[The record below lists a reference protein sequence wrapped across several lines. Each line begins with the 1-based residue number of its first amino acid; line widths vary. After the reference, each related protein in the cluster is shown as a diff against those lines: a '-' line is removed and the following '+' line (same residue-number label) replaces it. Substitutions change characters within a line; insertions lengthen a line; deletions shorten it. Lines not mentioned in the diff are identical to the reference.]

1 MREPSAGRERT
12 HVALVGL
19 MGAGKTTVG
28 RRAAKLLG
36 RPFVD
41 ADEAF
46 IPRFGRTVAETVA
59 DLGEEGFR
67 DREAELLDEVLAVAT
82 PLVFATGG
90 GAVIRPANRAR
101 LSAPDVFVVYL
112 HAEPGFLASRT
123 QAKADRFLLAGDD
136 PLTVLSRLHA
146 QRDGWYREVADE
158 ILEVGSFH
166 EWGSQPK
173 RAMAERI
180 AQFVTGA
187 AA

>member
-1 MREPSAGRERT
+1 MTAPEA

-46 IPRFGRTVAETVA
+46 IPRFGRTVAETFAA
-59 DLGEEGFR
+59 DGEPGFR
-67 DREAELLDEVLAVAT
+67 DQEATLLVEVLAVTT
-82 PLVFATGG
+82 PLVLATGG
-90 GAVIRPANRAR
+90 GVVTRDANRTR
-101 LSAPDVFVVYL
+101 LAAADVLVVYL
-112 HAEPGFLASRT
+112 HADPAFLASRT

-136 PLTVLSRLHA
+136 PAAVLSRLYA
-146 QRDGWYREVADE
+146 ERDAWYRLVADE
-158 ILEVGSFH
+158 VLEVGSFH

-173 RAMAERI
+173 RAMAERVAQVVRERI
-180 AQFVTGA
+180 A
-187 AA
+187 